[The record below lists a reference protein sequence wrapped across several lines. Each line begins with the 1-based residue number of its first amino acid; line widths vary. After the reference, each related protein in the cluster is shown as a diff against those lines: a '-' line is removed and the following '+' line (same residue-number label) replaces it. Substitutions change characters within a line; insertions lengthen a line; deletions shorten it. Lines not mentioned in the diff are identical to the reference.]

1 MKVASSRILD
11 RLPAEEPCLGALFT
25 SYSFDP
31 AFFEDHVLRAVLRLK
46 SDPVE
51 QAERYHHEARRAL
64 QETPVVAIVD
74 AAERQPGRR
83 LPFDLLEVSDVVFH
97 PKAVL
102 LLYREYA
109 RLQIGSGNLTFP
121 GYSSNAELFLCVDLA
136 YNKDADAALLLAFDE
151 HLDRLLRFVRR
162 PGTQFD
168 LFREELRRRVQCV
181 SSNTQAGDIV
191 FLDST
196 IEPII
201 EQFAALLPDDAVIS
215 SLGMLAPFYE
225 RDDAA
230 ELDITSVFGALAPRA
245 GRDAVLDV
253 GVAWENPQVHAS
265 GDSRLEDGLDHL
277 WTWAHHKDGTQV
289 LEHLVPISIGPNTIR
304 YIDEA
309 GQGRRYPLDEVLE
322 ALNQRTLWMQPS
334 PVAFA
339 PRNAVAAA
347 AGRFSEVRLWLHPA
361 TRLVDGHPIHRPL
374 HAKLLVVSY
383 HAGKSQGT
391 FVLMGSPNMSRRALL
406 LRAGVG
412 QGNVEVAFAFRLDS
426 NLSLRDF
433 VPDLVYA
440 PLSALELQE
449 RQFPE
454 LGPNYALAI
463 DEASHDPGAK
473 SLCVTWSPKAADL
486 PAWRLTYHEQQ
497 LAYSDT
503 APTTSLEITDFVLQ
517 PSTAELVLHVEGR
530 EYSVPILVTDLV
542 ALPATPTDPSL
553 SLDELLLLLGGRI
566 GAERAIQIAERRATS
581 ASDGDDLSL
590 FFDEGFGPTDVF
602 RTWWSVAD
610 DLKDPS
616 LSVPAFRLRLEGA
629 LGAGAVW
636 TCMREAISRESLPVE
651 EVWFYGAELL
661 RTLAEIELPPAE
673 DRAAKMR
680 LLSTFREKVR
690 RDLEHLGLDA
700 GTQSWV
706 ERIRSFYGE
715 AET

>member
-1 MKVASSRILD
+1 MKVASSRVLD
-11 RLPAEEPCLGALFT
+11 RLPAEKSCLGALFT
-25 SYSFDP
+25 SYRFDP
-31 AFFEDHVLRAVLRLK
+31 AFFEDHILRAVLRLK

-64 QETPVVAIVD
+64 QETPVVSIVD
-74 AAERQPGRR
+74 AAGRRPGRR

-102 LLYREYA
+102 LLYRDYA
-109 RLQIGSGNLTFP
+109 RLQIGSGNLTSP
-121 GYSSNAELFLCVDLA
+121 GYNGNAELFLCVDLT
-136 YNKDADAALLLAFDE
+136 YNKAADAALLLAFDG
-151 HLDRLLRFVRR
+151 HLDRLLRLVRR
-162 PGTQFD
+162 PGTQLD
-168 LFREELRRRVQCV
+168 LFREELKRRVQPV
-181 SSNTQAGDIV
+181 SSNTQAGDIA

-196 IEPII
+196 TGPII
-201 EQFAALLPDDAVIS
+201 EQFAALLPDDAVIT

-225 RDDAA
+225 RDAAA
-230 ELDITSVFGALAPRA
+230 ELDATSVFGALAPWIEE
-245 GRDAVLDV
+245 GTVLDA
-253 GVAWENPQVHAS
+253 GVAWDNPQVHPS
-265 GDSRLEDGLDHL
+265 GMSLLKDGCGRL
-277 WTWAHHKDGTQV
+277 WTWASDNGVTRT
-289 LEHLVPISIGPNTIR
+289 LEHLALTSVGPKTVR
-304 YIDEA
+304 YMDEG
-309 GQGRRYPLDEVLE
+309 GQNRRCSLDEVLE
-322 ALNQRTLWMQPS
+322 ALGQRTLWMQPS

-339 PRNAVAAA
+339 PRKAVAAA
-347 AGRFSEVRLWLHPA
+347 AKRFSEVRLWLHPT
-361 TRLVDGHPIHRPL
+361 TRLVDGRPIRRPL
-374 HAKLLVVSY
+374 HAKLLV
-383 HAGKSQGT
+383 AGFRAGRSQGT
-391 FVLMGSPNMSRRALL
+391 LVLMGSPNMSRRALL
-406 LRAGVG
+406 MRAGVG

-426 NLSLRDF
+426 SLSLRDF

-473 SLCVTWSPKAADL
+473 SLCVTWSSEAADL
-486 PAWRLTYHEQQ
+486 PAWRLTYNGQP

-503 APTTSLEITDFVLQ
+503 APTTPLEITDFMLQ
-517 PSTAELVLHVEGR
+517 PSTAELVLHVGGR

-542 ALPATPTDPSL
+542 ALPATPTNPSL
-553 SLDELLLLLGGRI
+553 SLDELLLLMGGRI
-566 GAERAIQIAERRATS
+566 GAERAIQIAERRAIS
-581 ASDGDDLSL
+581 ASGGDDLSL

-602 RTWWSVAD
+602 RAWWSVAN

-629 LGAGAVW
+629 LGVGTVW
-636 TCMREAISRESLPVE
+636 TCMRDAISRESLPVE

-661 RTLAEIELPPAE
+661 RTLAEIEFPPAE
-673 DRAAKMR
+673 DRSAKMR

-690 RDLEHLGLDA
+690 KDLEHLGLDA

-715 AET
+715 VET